1 MARRQS
7 REEWKI
13 YGNVFDEF
21 TNAHLF
27 RLAAQGYFEELTGA
41 LALGKEAKVFLARTK
56 DGGQVIVKI
65 YRLEN
70 CNFNKMYEYLLQDER
85 FQDLK
90 GQRRKII
97 FSWVQREYRNLL
109 KAREAIRVPS
119 PLAVKDNV
127 LVMEFIGHQDE
138 AAPQLK
144 NSPPKD
150 AQSFFAD
157 TIACVANLLQIG
169 LVHGDLSA
177 FNILNDDEKPV
188 FIDFSQATT
197 TKSHGWKELLR
208 RDLEIIIK
216 FFAKYGVEASV
227 DEVYDVLLRNVVV
240 KYSSVSI

>member
-1 MARRQS
+1 MARKQS

-21 TNAHLF
+21 TNNHLF
-27 RLAAQGYFEELTGA
+27 RLAAQGYFEELTSA
-41 LALGKEAKVFLARTK
+41 LALGKEANVFLANTK

-119 PLAVKDNV
+119 PLMVKDNII
-127 LVMEFIGHQDE
+127 VMELIGKGVNPS
-138 AAPQLK
+138 PQLK
-144 NSPPKD
+144 NNPPKD
-150 AQSFFAD
+150 VKTFYAE
-157 TIACVANLLQIG
+157 TIACMVNLLKIG

-208 RDLEIIIK
+208 RDLENVIK
-216 FFAKYGVEASV
+216 FFAKYGIEASV
-227 DEVYDVLLRNVVV
+227 DEVYAKLLKNVVE
-240 KYSSVSI
+240 K

>member
-1 MARRQS
+1 MARKKS
-7 REEWKI
+7 REEWKV

-21 TNAHLF
+21 TNRHLF
-27 RLAAQGYFEELTGA
+27 KLSTQGYFEELRSA
-41 LALGKEAKVFLARTK
+41 LALGKEANIFLADTK
-56 DGGQVIVKI
+56 DGGQVVVKI

-109 KAREAIRVPS
+109 KARESIRVPR
-119 PLAVKDNV
+119 PLMVKDNII
-127 LVMEFIGHQDE
+127 VMELMGDKDD

-144 NSPPKD
+144 NQIPKD
-150 AQSFFAD
+150 IQKFFD
-157 TIACVANLLQIG
+157 ETIECMANLLRGG

-177 FNILNDDEKPV
+177 FNILNDDEKPI

-197 TKSHGWKELLR
+197 TKSHGWKDLLK
-208 RDLEIIIK
+208 RDVENVCI
-216 FFAKYGVEASV
+216 FFSKHGVKMSS
-227 DEVYDVLLRNVVV
+227 DEVYADLLVLQS
-240 KYSSVSI
+240 KSDEE

>member
-1 MARRQS
+1 MARKKS

-21 TNAHLF
+21 TNRHLF
-27 RLAAQGYFEELTGA
+27 RLASQGYFEELTSA
-41 LALGKEAKVFLARTK
+41 LALGKEANIFLANTK
-56 DGGQVIVKI
+56 DGGQVVVKI

-109 KAREAIRVPS
+109 KARESIRVPR
-119 PLAVKDNV
+119 PLMVKDNIII
-127 LVMEFIGHQDE
+127 MELMGEMNE

-144 NSPPKD
+144 NQVPKD
-150 AQSFFAD
+150 IEKFFEE
-157 TIACVANLLQIG
+157 TIECMGNLLVGG

-177 FNILNDDEKPV
+177 FNILNDDEKPI

-197 TKSHGWKELLR
+197 TKSHGWEDLLK
-208 RDLEIIIK
+208 RDVGNVVK
-216 FFAKYGVEASV
+216 FFSKHGVEASI
-227 DEVYDVLLRNVVV
+227 DDVYDDLITLLDEEDEENN
-240 KYSSVSI
+240 K